1 MTVFLGIYRALYD
14 YEPQTGEELAI
25 KEGDVLYLL
34 EKSDVDEW
42 WTVKKRVIGS
52 DAEEPVGLVPSNYVE
67 PATAISVV
75 RAVYDYEQVQNPDE
89 ELVFH
94 ENDVFDVYDDQD
106 PDWLLVQS
114 QNSKECGFVPGNY
127 VEAVGAGT
135 TVEIAAPAP
144 VMAPADFKPPPQHPS
159 KMSPE
164 SPAPVDEQRTP
175 ERNASP
181 EREEIPPPKPARPV
195 SLNPDA
201 GRERTRD
208 RMSYSTHDSD
218 DDYNISDRHER
229 NGFEDRE
236 GVASNEARG
245 MNTEFHTWNIAEVD
259 GRKKR
264 KCKLSIGNNRIYF
277 QPQKGSPMEWTIDKL
292 TSYDNEKKHMFL
304 EFIDPYKSL
313 EFHTGN
319 NDTCSEIMTIIG
331 EFKGASRDRGLR
343 EVEMASKTKKQGTV
357 LYDFIA
363 ESQDELSVKQGQTV
377 YILNDKKSRD
387 WWMCELVG
395 TGKRGVVPAQFIE
408 PSKDKNT
415 SSSGILNSFKK
426 FTKSNKSPSK
436 PAAGSS
442 WKNDEEQDIGSSERK
457 TRTRSKSTSERRK
470 RSTSANKA
478 EFPDPK
484 KTRIWVDR
492 SGTFKVD
499 AQFIGC
505 SDGKIHLHKANGVKI
520 AVAADKLSEDDLLYV
535 ERTTGFSLDRYRSK
549 KSDNKDARESER
561 ERRRR
566 LREQDER
573 ERDRRLRE
581 RELEELRKAR
591 DLLDQERAKLQEKE
605 LAPPAKPP
613 RPTTQPDSQRTPMAL
628 AGNKVSGPSAEVNQN
643 YDWFEFFLNCGVD
656 VSNCQRYTI
665 NFERENI
672 TEDMMKDINPAM
684 LRTLG
689 LREGDIV
696 RVNKYLDQKFGRNP
710 QPQPTGGLFSKPD
723 GSLLVPATQGNA
735 TAAPTVA
742 QQLLPQHTAPQA
754 SATADDDAWTVKP
767 AVKSEI
773 NLSSNK
779 TEFTGSMQDLLDLQP
794 LEPKKKPETVAPEP
808 KIKDLEPVKT
818 GNNSQ
823 AQASLSSVATGGTT
837 LVPLDPFKT
846 GGHNLLPVATGF
858 VMMPIATGGLMPI
871 QRTGGGLMPIQRTG
885 GVAVPQTTF
894 AAVGT
899 GNVLQ
904 PQRTSG
910 GLIPIS
916 TTGGIMPQTS
926 FGVPTIN
933 NVLPLQ
939 RTGGYLATSTTGGM
953 MNAPPIG
960 SVLPLQKTA
969 TGLLPVNTTGGYAL
983 PQNTGGMMPLQRT
996 GGGIP
1001 QTSFGFGS
1009 QPLATGNVIP
1019 STIFNNRPQ
1028 IIPTGNMT
1036 GGMNM
1041 LPQTTFGT
1049 QITGG
1054 ANMMP
1059 LATPAIQPS
1068 FPSITGNGLMSQH
1081 TFPNNNMTGGAN
1093 FVPGANISANY
1104 AVPQTSFG
1112 DQIVGNAPQTSFGAA
1127 QLTGGLM
1134 PMQRTGGLPITQQF
1148 AQMTGGFQQN
1158 GQLGMQGAQYTGQ
1171 PLNQFSNGFNNGLN
1185 NITQGLQN
1193 TSISQ
1198 QPLQT
1203 QPTGFG
1209 FGNGPEQQGQQ
1220 QPQQQSR
1227 QANIFNATADNP
1239 FGF

>member
-1 MTVFLGIYRALYD
+1 MFLGIYKALYD
-14 YEPQTGEELAI
+14 YEPQTAEELAI
-25 KEGDVLYLL
+25 KEDDLLYLL

-67 PATAISVV
+67 PATPISVV
-75 RAVYDYEQVQNPDE
+75 RALYDYEQVQNPDE

-94 ENDVFDVYDDQD
+94 ENDVFDVFDDQD

-114 QNSKECGFVPGNY
+114 QSSKECGFVPGNY
-127 VEAVGAGT
+127 MEAAGT
-135 TVEIAAPAP
+135 AVEVAAAAPAI
-144 VMAPADFKPPPQHPS
+144 APENFQPPPQHPS
-159 KMSPE
+159 KTS
-164 SPAPVDEQRTP
+164 SPAPVVEEQAPSKP
-175 ERNASP
+175 ERIALP
-181 EREEIPPPKPARPV
+181 EEEEVPPPKPARPV
-195 SLNPDA
+195 SSNLDT
-201 GRERTRD
+201 GRDRTRD
-208 RMSYSTHDSD
+208 RLSYNTHDSD
-218 DDYNISDRHER
+218 DDYNSDRNER
-229 NGFEDRE
+229 NGYGDRE
-236 GVASNEARG
+236 AVASNEARG

-277 QPQKGSPMEWTIDKL
+277 QPQKGTPMEWTIDKL

-319 NDTCSEIMTIIG
+319 NDTCAEIMTIIG
-331 EFKGASRDRGLR
+331 EFKGASRDAGLR

-363 ESQDELSVKQGQTV
+363 ESQDELSVKQGQSV

-408 PSKDKNT
+408 PSKDNNT
-415 SSSGILNSFKK
+415 SSSGILSSFKK
-426 FTKSNKSPSK
+426 FTKSSKSPSK

-457 TRTRSKSTSERRK
+457 TRARSKSTSERRK
-470 RSTSANKA
+470 RSSSANKA

-520 AVAADKLSEDDLLYV
+520 AVAADKLSEDDLQFV
-535 ERTTGFSLDRYRSK
+535 ERTTGFSLERYKGK

-605 LAPPAKPP
+605 LAPVKPP
-613 RPTTQPDSQRTPMAL
+613 RPTSQPASQPAPLAL
-628 AGNKVSGPSAEVNQN
+628 TGNKVSTPSAEVNQN

-656 VSNCQRYTI
+656 VSNCQRYSI

-696 RVNKYLDQKFGRNP
+696 RVNKYLDQKFGRNS
-710 QPQPTGGLFSKPD
+710 QPQSTDGLVSKPD
-723 GSLLVPATQGNA
+723 RAPLALATEGSA
-735 TAAPTVA
+735 TAGQTVA
-742 QQLLPQHTAPQA
+742 QQLLPQHTAPPQR
-754 SATADDDAWTVKP
+754 STTADDDAWTVKP
-767 AVKSEI
+767 AVKSEL
-773 NLSSNK
+773 NLSSSK
-779 TEFTGSMQDLLDLQP
+779 AEFTGSMQDLLDLQP
-794 LEPKKKPETVAPEP
+794 LEPKKKPATVAPEP
-808 KIKDLEPVKT
+808 KINDLEPVKM

-823 AQASLSSVATGGTT
+823 TQAGLSSVTTGGTT

-846 GGHNLLPVATGF
+846 GGHNLLPIATGF
-858 VMMPIATGGLMPI
+858 VMMPIATGGLMPM
-871 QRTGGGLMPIQRTG
+871 QRTGGLMPIQRTG
-885 GVAVPQTTF
+885 GLMPIQRTGGIAVPQTTF
-894 AAVGT
+894 GAMGT

-926 FGVPTIN
+926 FGVSAVN

-939 RTGGYLATSTTGGM
+939 RTGGYLAASTTGGM
-953 MNAPPIG
+953 INAPPMG

-969 TGLLPVNTTGGYAL
+969 TGLLPVNTTGGFAL

-996 GGGIP
+996 GGAIP
-1001 QTSFGFGS
+1001 QTSFGFAN
-1009 QPLATGNVIP
+1009 QPLATGNAMP
-1019 STIFNNRPQ
+1019 STSFNNGPQ
-1028 IIPTGNMT
+1028 IMATGNMT

-1059 LATPAIQPS
+1059 QANPAILP
-1068 FPSITGNGLMSQH
+1068 FNTGNGMMSQN
-1081 TFPNNNMTGGAN
+1081 TFPNNNMITGA
-1093 FVPGANISANY
+1093 SANY
-1104 AVPQTSFG
+1104 AAPQTSFAS
-1112 DQIVGNAPQTSFGAA
+1112 QTVNNAPQTSFGAA
-1127 QLTGGLM
+1127 QLTGGFM
-1134 PMQRTGGLPITQQF
+1134 PMQRTGGLPVNQQF

-1158 GQLGMQGAQYTGQ
+1158 GQLGVQGAQYGGQ
-1171 PLNQFSNGFNNGLN
+1171 PLNQFSNGFNSGLN

-1193 TSISQ
+1193 ASISQ

-1209 FGNGPEQQGQQ
+1209 FGNGPDQQGQQ

-1227 QANIFNATADNP
+1227 QANLFNATADNP

>member
-1 MTVFLGIYRALYD
+1 MTVFLGVYKALYD
-14 YEPQTGEELAI
+14 YEPQTAEELGI
-25 KEGDVLYLL
+25 KENDVLYLL

-94 ENDVFDVYDDQD
+94 ENDVFDVFDDQD

-114 QNSKECGFVPGNY
+114 QSSKECGFVPGNY
-127 VEAVGAGT
+127 VEAAGT
-135 TVEIAAPAP
+135 AAPTEAPAP
-144 VMAPADFKPPPQHPS
+144 PIAPSNFQPPPQHPS
-159 KMSPE
+159 KTSSE
-164 SPAPVDEQRTP
+164 SPTPMEEEQAPPMP
-175 ERNASP
+175 ERNAP
-181 EREEIPPPKPARPV
+181 QEKEDVPPPKPARPV
-195 SLNPDA
+195 SSNLDTD
-201 GRERTRD
+201 RDRTRD
-208 RMSYSTHDSD
+208 RLSYNTHESD
-218 DDYNISDRHER
+218 DDYNTYDRHER
-229 NGFEDRE
+229 NGHEDRE
-236 GVASNEARG
+236 AVASNEARG
-245 MNTEFHTWNIAEVD
+245 MNSEFHTWNIAEVD

-277 QPQKGSPMEWTIDKL
+277 QPQKGTPTEWTIDKL

-313 EFHTGN
+313 ELHTGN
-319 NDTCSEIMTIIG
+319 NDTCMEIMTIIG
-331 EFKGASRDRGLR
+331 EFKGASRDAGLR

-363 ESQDELSVKQGQTV
+363 ESQDELSVKQGQAV

-387 WWMCELVG
+387 WWMCEVVG

-408 PSKDKNT
+408 PSKDNNT
-415 SSSGILNSFKK
+415 SSGGILSSFKK

-520 AVAADKLSEDDLLYV
+520 AVAADKLSDDDLLFV
-535 ERTTGFSLDRYRSK
+535 ERTTGFSLDKHKGK
-549 KSDNKDARESER
+549 KSDSKDARESER

-591 DLLDQERAKLQEKE
+591 DLLDQERAKLQERD

-613 RPTTQPDSQRTPMAL
+613 RPMSQPASQQTPTASTES
-628 AGNKVSGPSAEVNQN
+628 KVSASSTEVKQN

-696 RVNKYLDQKFGRNP
+696 RVNKYLDQKFGRDS
-710 QPQPTGGLFSKPD
+710 QPQSAGGLFSKPD
-723 GSLLVPATQGNA
+723 GSLLVPPAQGNA
-735 TAAPTVA
+735 AVGPTVA
-742 QQLLPQHTAPQA
+742 QQLLPQHTAPAQA
-754 SATADDDAWTVKP
+754 VTTADDDAWTVKP

-773 NLSSNK
+773 NLSSTK
-779 TEFTGSMQDLLDLQP
+779 AEFTGSMQDLLDLQP
-794 LEPKKKPETVAPEP
+794 LEPKQKPVTPAPEP

-823 AQASLSSVATGGTT
+823 TQAGLSSVPTGGTT
-837 LVPLDPFKT
+837 LIPLDPFKT
-846 GGHNLLPVATGF
+846 GGHNLLPMATGF
-858 VMMPIATGGLMPI
+858 VMMPIATGGLMSM
-871 QRTGGGLMPIQRTG
+871 QRTGGI
-885 GVAVPQTTF
+885 AVPQTTF
-894 AAVGT
+894 GTVGA

-926 FGVPTIN
+926 FGVPAIN

-953 MNAPPIG
+953 INVPPLG

-969 TGLLPVNTTGGYAL
+969 TGLLPVNTTGGFAV
-983 PQNTGGMMPLQRT
+983 PQSTGGMMPLQRT

-1001 QTSFGFGS
+1001 QTSFGFPN
-1009 QPLATGNVIP
+1009 QPLGTGNAMP
-1019 STIFNNRPQ
+1019 ATSFNNRPQ
-1028 IIPTGNMT
+1028 LMATGNMT

-1059 LATPAIQPS
+1059 QVNPAIQPS
-1068 FPSITGNGLMSQH
+1068 FPSFAGNGMMSQNS
-1081 TFPNNNMTGGAN
+1081 FPNNNMTTGAN
-1093 FVPGANISANY
+1093 FVPGTNVPANY

-1112 DQIVGNAPQTSFGAA
+1112 SQTVGNAPQTSFGGA
-1127 QLTGGLM
+1127 QLTGGIM
-1134 PMQRTGGLPITQQF
+1134 PMQRIGGLPITQQF
-1148 AQMTGGFQQN
+1148 PQMTGGFQQN
-1158 GQLGMQGAQYTGQ
+1158 GQLNIQGAQYTGQ
-1171 PLNQFSNGFNNGLN
+1171 PLSQFSNGFNSGLN

-1193 TSISQ
+1193 ASLSQ

-1227 QANIFNATADNP
+1227 QANLFNATADNP